1 MNKKSH
7 ILIIEDDTTMRDN
20 LKDILS
26 DDGYIITG
34 AGLAHTAR
42 EKLKKHSYD
51 VIMLDLKL
59 PDISGNEL
67 IKELKQ
73 THNEIPVIVFT
84 GYASLESAIF
94 AMNEGAFAYL
104 QKPLNIDELK
114 ITLKKALR
122 MQQLAKDNTALL
134 ERLKQLSLKD
144 PLTGLYNYRYLRERL
159 ASEFKRAKR
168 YIIPLSILV
177 LDIDYFKSINDIY
190 GHQYGD
196 TLLKELA
203 KKLKESAR
211 SNDVIIRY
219 GGEEFLIML
228 PDTNKQGALIL
239 GSRLLDKLTRHN
251 FDAQGNQIKLKIAMG
266 LCSFPEDGISS
277 ESTMLSA
284 ADEAL
289 RDAKELGNNK
299 IASYKGINKNGLP
312 FIGKHEKRENIGKL
326 KEKLLKME
334 TRVNQNLLE
343 SIYALAKAMEA
354 KDYYTGEHSENMVS
368 IATALGKEL
377 KLAKEEIEIL
387 EHAAM
392 LHDLGKIGIPDKIL
406 QKKGKLTKAEYEIIK
421 KHPKIGAEIIRSIHF
436 LRNVAPIVLY
446 HHERYDGLGY
456 SSGLKGDDIPLGARI
471 IAVTDVYQALTSDRP
486 YRKAY
491 SKSDALKII
500 KESSGAQL
508 DPDIVKVFLKTIKE
522 KKI

>member
-1 MNKKSH
+1 MNKKNR
-7 ILIIEDDTTMRDN
+7 ILIIEDDTTIRNN

-26 DDGYIITG
+26 EEGYSVTG
-34 AGLAHTAR
+34 AGLAYSAR
-42 EKLKKHSYD
+42 EKLKKHDYN
-51 VIMLDLKL
+51 IILLDLRL
-59 PDISGNEL
+59 PDTSGNEL

-73 THNEIPVIVFT
+73 NYKEIPIIVFT

-94 AMNEGAFAYL
+94 AMNTGAFAYL

-114 ITLKKALR
+114 ITLKKALH
-122 MQQLAKDNTALL
+122 MQQLSEANTALL

-144 PLTGLYNYRYLRERL
+144 PLTGLHNYRYLRERL
-159 ASEFKRAKR
+159 SSEFKRAKR
-168 YIIPLSILV
+168 YIIPLSL
-177 LDIDYFKSINDIY
+177 LMFDIDYFKSINDIY

-196 TLLKELA
+196 TILKELS
-203 KKLKESAR
+203 KVLKESSR
-211 SNDVIIRY
+211 SNDIIIRY
-219 GGEEFLIML
+219 GGEEFLIIL

-239 GSRLLDKLTRHN
+239 GRRFLDKLTHHN
-251 FDAQGNQIKLKIAMG
+251 FDSKGNQIKLKISMG
-266 LCSFPEDGISS
+266 LCSFPEDGITT
-277 ESTMLSA
+277 ESGMLNA

-289 RDAKELGNNK
+289 RNAKDLGNNK
-299 IASYKGINKNGLP
+299 IAMYKGINKNTLP
-312 FIGKHEKRENIGKL
+312 LIGKNEKRENIGRL

-377 KLAKEEIEIL
+377 KLPDDEIENL

-406 QKKGKLTKAEYEIIK
+406 QKKGKLTKSEYEIIK

-436 LRNVAPIVLY
+436 LQSVAPIVLF
-446 HHERYDGLGY
+446 HHERFDGLGY

-491 SKSDALKII
+491 PKNEAIKII

-508 DPDIVKVFLKTIKE
+508 DPGIVKAFLKIIKE

>member
-1 MNKKSH
+1 MNKKTY
-7 ILIIEDDTTMRDN
+7 ILIIEDDITIRDN
-20 LKDILS
+20 LKELLS
-26 DDGYIITG
+26 EEGYIVTG
-34 AGLAHTAR
+34 AGLAQTAR
-42 EKLKKHSYD
+42 EKLKTHSYN

-59 PDISGNEL
+59 PDTSGNEL
-67 IKELKQ
+67 IKEIKQ
-73 THNEIPVIVFT
+73 NYTAIPIIVFT

-94 AMNEGAFAYL
+94 AMNEGAFSYL
-104 QKPLNIDELK
+104 QKPLNVDELK
-114 ITLKKALR
+114 ITLKKALH
-122 MQQLAKDNTALL
+122 MQQLAKNNLELL

-159 ASEFKRAKR
+159 SSEFKRAKR
-168 YIIPLSILV
+168 YIIPLSL
-177 LDIDYFKSINDIY
+177 LMFDIDYFKSINNIY

-196 TLLKELA
+196 TILKELS
-203 KKLKESAR
+203 KMLKESSR
-211 SNDVIIRY
+211 SNDIITRY

-228 PDTNKQGALIL
+228 PDTNKQGAMIL

-251 FDAQGNQIKLKIAMG
+251 FDAKGNQIKLKIAMG
-266 LCSFPEDGISS
+266 LCSFPEDGVTT
-277 ESTMLSA
+277 ESNMLNA

-289 RDAKELGNNK
+289 HNAKELGSNK
-299 IASYKGINKNGLP
+299 IVSYKGIKQKNLP
-312 FIGKHEKRENIGKL
+312 LIDKNVKRENIGRL

-354 KDYYTGEHSENMVS
+354 KDYYTVEHSENMVS

-377 KLAKEEIEIL
+377 KLPKEEIEIL
-387 EHAAM
+387 EQAAM
-392 LHDLGKIGIPDKIL
+392 LHDLGKIGIPDNIL

-436 LRNVAPIVLY
+436 LQNVAPIVLY
-446 HHERYDGLGY
+446 HHERFDGLGY
-456 SSGLKGDDIPLGARI
+456 SSGLKGNDIPLGARI
-471 IAVTDVYQALTSDRP
+471 IAVTDVYQALISDRP

-491 SKSDALKII
+491 SKHDALKII
-500 KESSGAQL
+500 KESSGMQL
-508 DPDIVKVFLKTIKE
+508 DPEIVKAFLKIIKE